1 MKLKPT
7 AALSFLC
14 VLITT
19 GVTLAAF
26 GQTPIPGEAHA
37 SAGWNW
43 KPDGHPPQ
51 VAGPGLQ
58 QAADAREAA
67 VLAMCKEPAPAAP
80 PPPAA
85 AAPRQQQSAEP
96 LVYSVQAIPGVI
108 AAGQRWKKI
117 WQTAG
122 NNADGFIAQRDGSIL
137 IAQNDNSDV
146 VKLDI
151 NGHAS
156 IVYRDTNT
164 GGDLAQNT
172 KGMLVITERSLVP
185 AVWELAPENKLIA
198 DAYNGET
205 FDCLRGILSSP
216 AVLSN
221 GGVYFR
227 EGGGLYYVNPQGL
240 VTHYGEGINP
250 NDSFLSRDEKTL
262 YVPSRGQ
269 IFTFDV
275 QPDGSLT
282 NQKLLVEKIPGGGND
297 GGLIDKQ
304 GRLYVAGYHGVRVFT
319 PDGQYLGTIPAPGN
333 IISVAFAGRDGKT
346 MFAAIEKRNTNPR
359 IAGFITG
366 MDIVT
371 IPMIAQGYLD

>member
-1 MKLKPT
+1 MKLKRIT
-7 AALSFLC
+7 AISFC
-14 VLITT
+14 VLIAPGWTP
-19 GVTLAAF
+19 AAF
-26 GQTPIPGEAHA
+26 GQGAVPGEAHA
-37 SAGWNW
+37 SSGWNW
-43 KPDGHPPQ
+43 RPDGHPPQ
-51 VAGPGLQ
+51 LAGPGLQ

-67 VLAMCKEPAPAAP
+67 VLAMCKEPAPAV
-80 PPPAA
+80 PPAPA
-85 AAPRQQQSAEP
+85 AGGPPQPQGP
-96 LVYSVQAIPGVI
+96 LTYTVQAIPGVI

-117 WQTAG
+117 WQTTG
-122 NNADGFIAQRDGSIL
+122 NNADGLIAQRDGSIL

-185 AVWELAPENKLIA
+185 AIWELSPETKLIA

-227 EGGGLYYVNPQGL
+227 EGGGLYYVNPQGV
-240 VTHYGEGINP
+240 VTHYGQGINP

-269 IFTFDV
+269 IFAFDV
-275 QPDGSLT
+275 QPDGSLS
-282 NQKLLVEKIPGGGND
+282 NQRILVAEIPGGGND
-297 GGLIDKQ
+297 GGVIDQQ
-304 GRLYVAGYHGVRVFT
+304 GRLYVGGYHGVRVFT
-319 PDGQYLGTIPAPGN
+319 RDGQYLGTIPAPDN
-333 IISVAFAGRDGKT
+333 ITSVTFAGPDGKT
-346 MFAAIEKRNTNPR
+346 LVATVERRNTDPR
-359 IAGFITG
+359 IAGPIAG
-366 MDIVT
+366 VEVMT